1 MDENKANLLF
11 EKNEYIFKILYLIRK
26 NLPNSEFLYL
36 LMFLL
41 KYIGLILFSISL
53 NVYDTTSSNNSMTN
67 QDPKPNDN
75 GFSSFK
81 PDENI
86 NFSSDIPMKD
96 KNGDFSDIN
105 TSSNNSDN
113 SNNNMIVTIFKKLLI
128 NGDNFKTLN
137 DSYQLICLIGCLVF
151 IIYILL
157 WIFGGLYM
165 KKKYYTKVSISITDK
180 KIKQIN
186 QSTKLEKRFFRCM
199 TYILFLIVFFHQY
212 ILEYYFFGFFGYIF
226 DMIWGLDTSG
236 EKNNDSY
243 TSYIS
248 NHLSNLIIPQLLSI
262 LIHFICIA
270 NILVIFVCFMLINS
284 AKTLFINNNYPIH
297 SDTKNL
303 IINMFILNLN
313 PIFGIV
319 NYFNDEVKQKI
330 VIVFI
335 VIIIIL
341 ILIKIAF
348 AYFYFSPL
356 PYKLNCLCIFIEFF
370 ALFGC
375 ITNLITFLTK
385 SEVNSIK
392 FCIIKAAFELL
403 NALLFSMILLK
414 QKNKKSMK
422 IFSDN
427 LFCTN
432 FKTLNPSGIYYYIA
446 NYLKYSKNRENNYMT
461 IFEPIQNHVLNCT
474 NKDCPGHI
482 LLPKSLSYS
491 IFTDFTHYSN
501 KDNIKENNN
510 TPKETP
516 NPDTN
521 ISIKEDKYEPKK
533 ENNDNSDFKNNSN
546 TKRSILKSL
555 KSKSNIKIK
564 SIKTRNKELN
574 EKEKNPIQNNNNIN
588 KKMLE
593 DAEFKMIGE
602 QEIINRISY
611 LYRRKKYDYLEI
623 YIFIHIQYIIKIKQ
637 NYRLALYYLGKY
649 SQSEIKFGLLSKF
662 SLYEI
667 KKYICKSIFNKK
679 NSNLIQDPYI
689 KKYKEENIKL
699 GQLIDYISLFNIVR
713 KILKV
718 SCESI
723 IQFYSFRRE
732 LHNSLSLQKYKKTK
746 IYPIFQSSER
756 IQTAIFKLQ
765 FLLEKLNKEK
775 KHSLESVELSYL
787 ICNFFELINGRIPQ
801 EILSNVKP
809 ILYFKDSLYE
819 KLINEFHLF
828 MMNNPLIISLTQ
840 KDTFNI
846 AYFTNIFLKKLGF
859 SFSDLKNKDF
869 HEKLFP
875 GSQDLI
881 KEHSLILKQFLF
893 FYSNTYSKFNTFVK
907 SKEGYLVSVNI
918 NCKVFPSFMDD
929 FLIIANVIF
938 NNDMDMDKNTNNKD
952 KNINNI
958 YNKIINS
965 YSFMLNNDYEIFSLT
980 KNFYIE
986 YNLNQSMFRE
996 LRINFCQFFCVDEN
1010 KLSKQIINQ
1019 RKKILKE
1026 NPSLNNLISLKES
1039 NKAYTIFQNI
1049 SMKNLFKI
1057 REEKIL
1063 ATYNYPEMFIY
1074 EKIEKKKL
1082 IKKIPEIINIIDEIG
1097 LDYDWYIRLQNYKD
1111 RLTCY
1116 NDESSLTFNT
1126 LNSEDFF
1133 EAIFSIKKMGSIYYF
1148 VVNLNEIFNKDIENR
1163 DNSNKLTNK
1172 KSIINNNNKTFKKQ
1186 VTKTS
1191 RFSYDVRNRKS
1202 IGTNSF
1208 LSNNLLKKMSENTN
1222 LDHKEKSKNFSGTMI
1237 KNKYNNVKFD
1247 EKLEK
1252 EKEKDKEK
1260 TNLRESLQSKKTKNS
1275 LYDNSEYLKSLKNKR
1290 KQFTEDEENTPL
1302 ITRGKF
1308 NETLAKKEKKNK
1320 IFIFILYSIIITA
1333 LCLIIGKTI
1342 QSLTAINENI
1352 RVLEM
1357 TINFEVL
1364 KVDIYIESI
1373 LHMHYCIEEKKNNPM
1388 SHVTPFIQKEKLN
1401 ILLEDLKNVQEHVS
1415 TILNNKHS
1423 FGIFKIIEERF
1434 VIDTLDSDWGISNR
1448 TVDILEET
1456 RRLSY
1461 IIGGAVNDINA
1472 SCDIDVFYDVLVNNS
1487 GVNVKNYKNPNNKQ
1501 KLFYYFNAN
1510 ILKNY
1515 KMTFE
1520 KLSEE
1525 FALSLEK
1532 MWKEYQYIH
1541 LILIFI
1547 VVAILFVFSIIY
1559 CIKYC
1564 LDNSLYQLLFLY
1576 YYKIENYQKI
1586 FETKIYYLYKTVLE
1600 FNYDNIKYF
1609 EFIKTNDDS
1618 SDLHTISNKFTNLL
1632 NNSNDNSNNKLNNKN
1647 KINSNKEKEEQNP
1660 NPDQN
1665 SMNGSLLNASMNGSS
1680 IQFLNK
1686 SNKLNLNNN
1695 NRIQNNNT
1703 PYGSKIEENEEN
1715 KVSQE
1720 ETIDSLMKFI
1730 INILPNSHR
1739 FSLIIILFSTIIYF
1753 VICLIDI
1760 YEIYNQLSKYDF
1772 SINLA
1777 MNILERV
1784 PRIMELVLYSSISTI
1799 LNKTDLILP
1808 TNHQSPYLEYFKIDA
1823 LYYSEE
1829 MLQTF
1834 FQQNLYG
1841 QILKDNLKLKYNLEN
1856 YLYENKYSLF
1866 QNVQYWETM
1875 LNKIGDFC
1883 VNLVLGQVLSST
1895 SNISSY
1901 FSDLYGLMET
1911 INNLSLAFK
1920 TQSPGIKDS
1929 GIKIEFNY
1937 ILQEITTKYI
1947 EFIMLNKTI
1956 DKNLDEARD
1965 KFMDDERYQKVIT
1978 DLEMY
1983 FGFYFDTISY
1993 AIRQDFEKQNSSTT
2007 NTQIIYSI
2015 LFFIVNIE
2023 MIIALMVI
2031 FTKEEKYK
2039 RLFSYFSQI
2048 PKEEDMNI

>member
-67 QDPKPNDN
+67 QDQKPNDN
-75 GFSSFK
+75 AFSSFK
-81 PDENI
+81 PDENF
-86 NFSSDIPMKD
+86 NFSSGIPIGE
-96 KNGDFSDIN
+96 KNGEFSDIN
-105 TSSNNSDN
+105 SSSNDSNN

-137 DSYQLICLIGCLVF
+137 DSYQIICLIGFF
-151 IIYILL
+151 IFVIYILL
-157 WIFGGLYM
+157 WILGGLYM
-165 KKKYYTKVSISITDK
+165 KKKYYTKVSISITDQ

-186 QSTKLEKRFFRCM
+186 QSTKSEKRFFRFM

-226 DMIWGLDTSG
+226 NMIWGLETTNT
-236 EKNNDSY
+236 KNDNY

-248 NHLSNLIIPQLLSI
+248 NHLSNLILPELLSI
-262 LIHFICIA
+262 FIHFLCIA

-297 SDTKNL
+297 SDAKNL

-313 PIFGIV
+313 PIFGII
-319 NYFNDEVKQKI
+319 NYFNDETRQRI

-335 VIIIIL
+335 IIIIVL
-341 ILIKIAF
+341 ILIKVAF
-348 AYFYFSPL
+348 SYFYFSPL
-356 PYKLNCLCIFIEFF
+356 PYKLNYLCIFIEFF

-375 ITNLITFLTK
+375 ITNLITFTTK
-385 SEVNSIK
+385 SEVNSTK
-392 FCIIKAAFELL
+392 FSIIKAMFELL
-403 NALLFSMILLK
+403 NALLFSMILIK
-414 QKNKKSMK
+414 KKNKKSMK

-446 NYLKYSKNRENNYMT
+446 NYIKYSKNKESNYMT
-461 IFEPIQNHVLNCT
+461 VFEPIQNHVLNCT
-474 NKDCPGHI
+474 NKDCVGHI

-491 IFTDFTHYSN
+491 IFTDFTHYSS
-501 KDNIKENNN
+501 KDNNKENNN

-521 ISIKEDKYEPKK
+521 ITIKEEKYEPKEENK
-533 ENNDNSDFKNNSN
+533 NNDIKINSN

-555 KSKSNIKIK
+555 KSKSDIKVK
-564 SIKTRNKELN
+564 SNRSRNKELN
-574 EKEKNPIQNNNNIN
+574 EKEEAQVQDNNNMN
-588 KKMLE
+588 KKVLE

-602 QEIINRISY
+602 QEIINRINY
-611 LYRRKKYDYLEI
+611 LYRRKKYDYLQT

-649 SQSEIKFGLLSKF
+649 SQSEIKFGLLAKY

-667 KKYICKSIFNKK
+667 KKYICKSIFNKR

-699 GQLIDYISLFNIVR
+699 GQLMDYISLFNIVR

-723 IQFYSFRRE
+723 IHFYSFRRE

-756 IQTAIFKLQ
+756 IQTSIFKLQ
-765 FLLEKLNKEK
+765 FLLDKLNKEK

-846 AYFTNIFLKKLGF
+846 TYFTNIFLKKLGF
-859 SFSDLKNKDF
+859 SFSDLQNKDF

-875 GSQDLI
+875 GGQDLI

-893 FYSNTYSKFNTFVK
+893 FHSNTYSKFNTFIK

-918 NCKVFPSFMDD
+918 NCKVFPSFIDD

-938 NNDMDMDKNTNNKD
+938 NNELDMDKNNNNKD
-952 KNINNI
+952 KNINNTN
-958 YNKIINS
+958 NKIINS
-965 YSFMLNNDYEIFSLT
+965 YSFMLNNDYEILSLT

-1010 KLSKQIINQ
+1010 KLSKQIINE
-1019 RKKILKE
+1019 RKKILRE
-1026 NPSLNNLISLKES
+1026 NPSLNNLIPLKES
-1039 NKAYTIFQNI
+1039 NRAYTIFQNI

-1063 ATYNYPEMFIY
+1063 ATYNYPAMFIY

-1111 RLTCY
+1111 RLTFY
-1116 NDESSLTFNT
+1116 NDENSLTFNT

-1133 EAIFSIKKMGSIYYF
+1133 EAIFSVKKMGGIYYF
-1148 VVNLNEIFNKDIENR
+1148 VVNLNEIFNRDIENM
-1163 DNSNKLTNK
+1163 DNSNKFSNK
-1172 KSIINNNNKTFKKQ
+1172 KSIANNNIKTFKKLG
-1186 VTKTS
+1186 TKTS

-1202 IGTNSF
+1202 TSTNSF
-1208 LSNNLLKKMSENTN
+1208 LSGNLLKKMSENTN
-1222 LDHKEKSKNFSGTMI
+1222 LDHKEKSKNLSGTFI
-1237 KNKYNNVKFD
+1237 KNKFNNVKFD
-1247 EKLEK
+1247 EK
-1252 EKEKDKEK
+1252 KEKDKEK
-1260 TNLRESLQSKKTKNS
+1260 DEKKANLRDSLQSKKTKNS
-1275 LYDNSEYLKSLKNKR
+1275 IYDNSEYLKNLKNKR

-1302 ITRGKF
+1302 ITRSKF
-1308 NETLAKKEKKNK
+1308 NEILTKKEKKNK
-1320 IFIFILYSIIITA
+1320 IFIFIVYSFIITA
-1333 LCLIIGKTI
+1333 LCLIIGKTV

-1373 LHMHYCIEEKKNNPM
+1373 LHMYYCINEGKNSTGM
-1388 SHVTPFIQKEKLN
+1388 GQFIPAVQMEKLN
-1401 ILLEDLKNVQEHVS
+1401 LLLEHLRNVQEHVS

-1423 FGIFKIIEERF
+1423 FGIFKLIEERF
-1434 VIDTLDSDWGISNR
+1434 VIETLDSDWGISNR

-1461 IIGGAVNDINA
+1461 IIGGAVNMNDTCNLY
-1472 SCDIDVFYDVLVNNS
+1472 VFYDILVNSSGANDKYYENS
-1487 GVNVKNYKNPNNKQ
+1487 NNKQ

-1525 FALSLEK
+1525 FASSLEK
-1532 MWKEYQYIH
+1532 MWEEYQYIH

-1547 VVAILFVFSIIY
+1547 VVVILLVFIIIY

-1564 LDNSLYQLLFLY
+1564 LDNSYYQLLFLY
-1576 YYKIENYQKI
+1576 YYKIENYQKR
-1586 FETKIYYLYKTVLE
+1586 FETKIYYLYKTILE

-1618 SDLHTISNKFTNLL
+1618 SDLQAISNKFTSFHL
-1632 NNSNDNSNNKLNNKN
+1632 NAANDNSNNKLNNNN
-1647 KINSNKEKEEQNP
+1647 KINSKNEKGEQTP
-1660 NPDQN
+1660 IADQN

-1680 IQFLNK
+1680 IQFLDK

-1695 NRIQNNNT
+1695 RIENNDT
-1703 PYGSKIEENEEN
+1703 PYGSKIEEKEEN

-1720 ETIDSLMKFI
+1720 ETIDSLMNFI
-1730 INILPNSHR
+1730 ISILPNSHR
-1739 FSLIIILFSTIIYF
+1739 FSLIIILFSTLIYF
-1753 VICLIDI
+1753 TLCFIDI
-1760 YEIYNQLSKYDF
+1760 YEIFNQLNKYDF

-1808 TNHQSPYLEYFKIDA
+1808 TNHQSHYLEYFKIDA

-1829 MLQTF
+1829 MIQTF
-1834 FQQNLYG
+1834 FQKSLYG

-1856 YLYENKYSLF
+1856 YLYENKYSIF
-1866 QNVQYWETM
+1866 KNVQYWEAM

-1883 VNLVLGQVLSST
+1883 INLALGQ
-1895 SNISSY
+1895 ISSGTINVATNY
-1901 FSDLYGLMET
+1901 SDLYGLMET
-1911 INNLSLAFK
+1911 INQLSMGCK
-1920 TQSPGIKDS
+1920 KESPGIKDS

-1947 EFIMLNKTI
+1947 EFIMYNKTTDENLNKARE
-1956 DKNLDEARD
+1956 NFLDNEGY
-1965 KFMDDERYQKVIT
+1965 KKVII

-1983 FGFYFDTISY
+1983 FGFYFDTIAY
-1993 AIRQDFEKQNSSTT
+1993 AIRQDFKNQNSDSTK
-2007 NTQIIYSI
+2007 TQIIYSI
-2015 LFFIVNIE
+2015 LFLIVNVE
-2023 MIIALMVI
+2023 MIIALLVI

-2039 RLFSYFSQI
+2039 KHFSYFSRI
-2048 PKEEDMNI
+2048 PKEEDINI